1 MPPAARHARWRSKLA
16 PILGIFLLCSFAT
29 QRPVAAAEL
38 RLLSYNVRGVPP
50 VISFLGRPGTRIP
63 LIVEKLA
70 AYDVAL
76 LQETFS
82 YQDVIERCADES
94 GCTYH
99 HGPKGEFR
107 LGHLIAAP
115 VLGLCWLTPRCRL
128 PSNSGLMTIAQPDR
142 IFSERILAE
151 RYERCWGYLIG
162 GNDCFAAKGY
172 VLVRVTLDNG
182 ASVDVY
188 NTHLDA
194 ANWRWDRSTRKSQ
207 FKELTRAIEEH
218 SSGRAVIVAGDFN
231 SRRRKSPI
239 ERFRNT
245 LNLEDST
252 ACRQSPGGRGG
263 KLDRIFFRSG
273 DHVLI
278 ECLRS
283 DKDPTFTYRRGG
295 VERALSDHRALSAT
309 FDVSQISGLGAMGH
323 PPRVAS
329 EMGERVGD

>member
-1 MPPAARHARWRSKLA
+1 MPSAARSARSRSKLA
-16 PILGIFLLCSFAT
+16 SILAIFVLCGLAV

-82 YQDVIERCADES
+82 YQDVIERCAAEN
-94 GCTYH
+94 GCTYY
-99 HGPKGEFR
+99 HGPDRKFR
-107 LGHLIAAP
+107 WGHVIAAP

-128 PSNSGLMTIAQPDR
+128 PSNSGLMTVAQPAR
-142 IFSERILAE
+142 VASERILAE

-172 VLVRVTLDNG
+172 VLVRITLDDG
-182 ASVDVY
+182 SSVDVY

-207 FKELTRAIEEH
+207 FKELRRAIEEH
-218 SSGRAVIVAGDFN
+218 SRGRAVIVAGDFN

-239 ERFRNT
+239 ERFRSS
-245 LNLEDST
+245 LNLEDSS
-252 ACRQSPGGRGG
+252 ACRESPGGRGG

-273 DHVLI
+273 DRVRI
-278 ECLRS
+278 ECVHTG
-283 DKDPTFTYRRGG
+283 KDPTFTYRRRG
-295 VERALSDHRALSAT
+295 VERSLSDHRALSAT
-309 FDVSQISGLGAMGH
+309 FDVSQVSSAGAGG
-323 PPRVAS
+323 PS
-329 EMGERVGD
+329 ELE